1 MLYGLIGRQLSHSFS
16 EKYFSKKFEKEKI
29 EGVKY
34 KNFPLENINQIVDL
48 LAKNTDLKGFN
59 VTIPYKEQ
67 IIPFLDELSLEAK
80 KIDAVNTVKIIKK
93 ENKTILKGYNT
104 DVYGFE
110 NSLIPKIN
118 QYHQKAIILGTGG
131 ASKAVMFVLDKNNI
145 KYIQVSRKKT
155 NNYFTYNELDKDI
168 ILSNQ
173 IIINTTPVGTFPEIN
188 DFPEINYNFLNNNH
202 LLYDL
207 IYNPS
212 ETKFLYFGKK
222 QGAKIIN
229 GLKMLE
235 LQAEKAWEIW
245 NK

>member
-1 MLYGLIGRQLSHSFS
+1 MKLYGLIGKQLSHSFS
-16 EKYFSKKFEKEKI
+16 EKYFSKKFEKENI

-34 KNFPLENINQIVDL
+34 KKFPLEKIDKILDL
-48 LAKNTDLKGFN
+48 IAENHNLKGFS

-67 IIPFLDELSLEAK
+67 IIPFLDELSPNAK
-80 KIDAVNTVKIIKK
+80 KIGAVNTVKLIK
-93 ENKTILKGYNT
+93 NKNKIILKGYNT

-110 NSLIPKIN
+110 KSLIPCLEK
-118 QYHQKAIILGTGG
+118 YHKKAIILGTGG
-131 ASKAVMFVLDKNNI
+131 ASKAVKFVLDKNNI
-145 KYIQVSRKKT
+145 SYTQVSRTKT
-155 NNYFTYNELDKDI
+155 NNYITYNELDKEI

-173 IIINTTPVGTFPEIN
+173 IIINTTPLGTFPDVDSSPKI
-188 DFPEINYNFLNNNH
+188 PYKYLNSNH

-212 ETKFLYFGKK
+212 ETEFLFFGRK
-222 QGAKIIN
+222 QGSKTIN

-245 NK
+245 S

>member
-1 MLYGLIGRQLSHSFS
+1 MLYGLIGKQLSHSFS
-16 EKYFSKKFEKEKI
+16 EKYFSAKFEKQKI
-29 EGVKY
+29 KEVKY
-34 KNFPLENINQIVDL
+34 KNFPLENINQILDL
-48 LAKNTDLKGFN
+48 ISKNTDLKGFN

-67 IIPFLDELSLEAK
+67 IIPFLDKLSSDAK
-80 KIDAVNTVKIIKK
+80 KIGAVNTVKIIKN
-93 ENKTILKGYNT
+93 ENKSILKGYNT
-104 DVYGFE
+104 DIYGFE
-110 NSLIPKIN
+110 KSLIPNISEHHK
-118 QYHQKAIILGTGG
+118 QAIILGTGG
-131 ASKAVMFVLDKNNI
+131 ASKAVKFVLDKNKI

-155 NNYFTYNELDKDI
+155 NDYFIYNELDKEI
-168 ILSNQ
+168 FLSHQ
-173 IIINTTPVGTFPEIN
+173 IIINTTPVGTFPEVN
-188 DFPEINYNFLNNNH
+188 EFPQITYKYLNNNH

-222 QGAKIIN
+222 QGAKTIN